1 MSSNNKRNQ
10 SKTASGK
17 WTVKESEAYEQLV
30 ATHPDLI
37 AKQVSKGLKKFKQ
50 MAKVIRTRTSLQC
63 RSHHQKMLTKPSL

>member
-17 WTVKESEAYEQLV
+17 WTVKENEAYERFV
-30 ATHPDLI
+30 ATHPDLFV
-37 AKQVSKGLKKFKQ
+37 KQASKGFKKFKQ

-63 RSHHQKMLTKPSL
+63 RSHHQKMLIKATL